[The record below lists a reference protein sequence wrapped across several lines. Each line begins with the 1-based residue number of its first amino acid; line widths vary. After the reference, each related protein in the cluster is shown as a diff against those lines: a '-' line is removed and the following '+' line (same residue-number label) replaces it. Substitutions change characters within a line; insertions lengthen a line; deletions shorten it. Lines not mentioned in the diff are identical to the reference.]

1 MALNQFFNQAK
12 RPVQNQNIGIHN
24 KPVQEQGQEQ
34 QTHFTGASPEDKPA
48 ENMNVGEC
56 VGEYLAIDQH
66 LKTLRAET
74 RKWNKR
80 SKEIQ
85 SRMCE
90 LLKSAN
96 KKKIDINKQITLSYE
111 IKNQQVPLTKKNIR
125 KTLEAHL
132 REPELIEKI
141 YEILTEKRETYETE
155 KLKKKKY
162 KE

>member
-1 MALNQFFNQAK
+1 MALNQFFK
-12 RPVQNQNIGIHN
+12 NQNIREA
-24 KPVQEQGQEQ
+24 QEQSHHHQQ
-34 QTHFTGASPEDKPA
+34 PQTHFTATGVDAPENAPI

-56 VGEYLAIDQH
+56 VGEYLAIEEH
-66 LKTLRAET
+66 LKSLRTEI

-80 SKEIQ
+80 SKQIQ
-85 SRMCE
+85 GRMCN

-96 KKKIDINKQITLSYE
+96 KRKIDINKQITLSYE
-111 IKNQQVPLTKKNIR
+111 IKQQQVPLTKKNIR

-132 REPELIEKI
+132 NDPVLIEKV
-141 YEILTEKRETYETE
+141 YEILTEKRETYESE